1 MSSREFGHR
10 TGHIDLLDYDQAMV
24 EGIGAVFNAAK
35 NSYALDLVDARGDG
49 IYVKPP
55 GSDAPTEVRK
65 AVVRFKQAEMAREEM
80 DLPSILFIRDDFTFD
95 EVREWSPTEQYRVP
109 APGATRISIGD
120 SLGWSAYETKPKE
133 WPFNL
138 TYTIEVWSRYR
149 TVAQVLLQI
158 ISARY
163 PPRGSVTV
171 TDGDDNE
178 RVYHTF
184 QEGTADLTE
193 INSLVDR
200 IVGFSLTVRVE
211 GELTQDRVPVV
222 LPGFTGST
230 RPPGLP
236 SDPGWG
242 TPGGATGPF
251 DPNSPNP
258 GPGGLYGDGQP
269 LKRVTVI
276 GADE

>member
-1 MSSREFGHR
+1 MPSREFGQR

-24 EGIGAVFNAAK
+24 EGIGSQFDAVK
-35 NSYALDLVDARGDG
+35 NSYFLNLVDGNGDG
-49 IYVKPP
+49 VYVRPP

-65 AVVRFKQAEMAREEM
+65 AVVRYKQAEMAREEM
-80 DLPSILFIRDDFTFD
+80 DLPCVLFVREDFTFA
-95 EVREWSPTEQYRVP
+95 EAREWSPTAQYRLP
-109 APGATRISIGD
+109 APGARRISVGPC
-120 SLGWSAYETKPKE
+120 LGWSAYETKPKE
-133 WPFNL
+133 WPFDF

-171 TDGDDNE
+171 VDGLDNP

-193 INSLVDR
+193 INSIVDR
-200 IVGFSLTVRVE
+200 IVGFSLSVRVE
-211 GELTQDRVPVV
+211 GELTYDRVPTVEV
-222 LPGFTGST
+222 AFTGET

-236 SDPGWG
+236 TDPGYG
-242 TPGGATGPF
+242 TPGGPSGPF
-251 DPNSPNP
+251 DPSSP
-258 GPGGLYGDGQP
+258 GPGAGGLYGDGQP
-269 LKRVTVI
+269 IKRVTVI
-276 GADE
+276 GSDE

>member
-1 MSSREFGHR
+1 MSSREFGFR

-24 EGIGAVFNAAK
+24 EGVGAILDNAK
-35 NSYALDLVDARGDG
+35 VSYYLNLVDANGDG

-80 DLPSILFIRDDFTFD
+80 DLPCVLFIRDDFTFA
-95 EVREWSPTEQYRVP
+95 EAREWSPTEQYRLP
-109 APGATRISIGD
+109 ACGAKRVSVGD
-120 SLGWSAYETKPKE
+120 CLGWDRYETKPKE
-133 WPFNL
+133 WPFDL
-138 TYTIEVWSRYR
+138 TYTIEVWARYR

-171 TDGDDNE
+171 VDGLDNP
-178 RVYHTF
+178 RTYHTF

-211 GELTQDRVPVV
+211 GELTYDRVPQIED
-222 LPGFTGST
+222 GFTGPT
-230 RPPGLP
+230 RPPGDP
-236 SDPGWG
+236 SDPGYG
-242 TPGGATGPF
+242 QPGGLSGPF
-251 DPNSPNP
+251 DPNGPDP
-258 GPGGLYGDGQP
+258 GPGGVYGDGQP
-269 LKRVTVI
+269 IKRVTVI
-276 GADE
+276 GSDE